1 WLKPTRTR
9 SSAGGRWRRTSGSWR
24 SCACTTSPPPSAR
37 PPSSPG
43 WSRKAP
49 KPRDA
54 ADDAPPRRSG
64 RIATLPEQ
72 PDYRDNVKLGTRKPW
87 QQKEVKPDHAYAI
100 AKAEELQ
107 DELGSD
113 YPTFVKPMPQSL
125 TSLHIPA
132 QFSMEHLPDH
142 GMRMVLVDEEEE
154 EFKVCY
160 RPHSSSLVAGWS
172 EFAVDNELVEGD
184 CLVFQLIKRALF
196 KKVPKKC
203 NSFSYEE
210 SA

>member
-1 WLKPTRTR
+1 MAEANSYEEQRRRQVEENKRKLEELRLHHLSAAVREAAVKPRLK
-9 SSAGGRWRRTSGSWR
+9 
-24 SCACTTSPPPSAR
+24 
-37 PPSSPG
+37 
-43 WSRKAP
+43 RKAP

-154 EFKVCY
+154 EFKVRY

-196 KKVPKKC
+196 KVYIFRA
-203 NSFSYEE
+203 SSYYENDH
-210 SA
+210 